1 MKTIAIIDDS
11 TDVRESLVE
20 LLENAPDL
28 RAGPVAG
35 SAEEFL
41 ARLAEDAP
49 PFEVAL
55 VDLGLPGLSGAELIA
70 RLRELRPEVACVAH
84 TVYEDP
90 TSVFAA
96 LRAGAAGYLV
106 KGESGARLLDNL
118 RTLDEGGAPLTP
130 RVARLILGEFHLLE
144 PCPLSDRERQ
154 VLSALSTG
162 QTYKEVAGSL
172 VVSGH
177 TVHTH
182 VKNIYEKLQVR
193 GRREAVDKA
202 RRHGW
207 LETEDK

>member
-1 MKTIAIIDDS
+1 M
-11 TDVRESLVE
+11 
-20 LLENAPDL
+20 
-28 RAGPVAG
+28 
-35 SAEEFL
+35 L
-41 ARLAEDAP
+41 AHDAP
-49 PFEVAL
+49 PFEVAI

-90 TSVFAA
+90 NSVFAA
-96 LRAGAAGYLV
+96 LRAGAVGYLV
-106 KGESGARLLDNL
+106 KGESGSRLLENL

-130 RVARLILGEFHLLE
+130 RVARLILGEFHRLE
-144 PCPLSDRERQ
+144 PCPLSDRELQ

-162 QTYKEVAGSL
+162 QTYKEVASSL

-193 GRREAVDKA
+193 GRRQAIDKA

-207 LETEDK
+207 IEVENNNK